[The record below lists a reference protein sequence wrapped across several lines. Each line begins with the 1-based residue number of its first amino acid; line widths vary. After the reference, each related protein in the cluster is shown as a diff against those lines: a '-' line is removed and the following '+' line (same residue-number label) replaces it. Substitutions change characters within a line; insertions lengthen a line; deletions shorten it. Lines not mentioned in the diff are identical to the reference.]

1 MGNLTKLNSI
11 PSIDNA
17 TLTFNSLGQ
26 LQVNPSGSPTV
37 SSLTATTLSV
47 SSSATVGTVNYSV
60 ENPNTAQNT
69 LTGTTAGSIVW
80 SQPMQGSALKL
91 VILYAS
97 GYENTTT
104 TAQSISFTKAFTNT
118 PATLVNTTGMSIT
131 VSTTGITLPTSM
143 TATASGWIII
153 AGY

>member
-1 MGNLTKLNSI
+1 MGNLTKLNQI

-37 SSLTATTLSV
+37 SSLTATTV
-47 SSSATVGTVNYSV
+47 TSSTVNYSV
-60 ENPNTAQNT
+60 ENPNTSQNT
-69 LTGTTAGSIVW
+69 LTGTSAGSIIW
-80 SQPMQGSALKL
+80 SQPLQGSALKL

-97 GYENTTT
+97 GYENTTS
-104 TAQSISFTKAFTNT
+104 TAQSITFTTAFKNT

-131 VSTTGITLPTSM
+131 VSATGVTLPASM
-143 TATASGWIII
+143 TAAATGWIII

>member
-37 SSLTATTLSV
+37 SSLTATTV
-47 SSSATVGTVNYSV
+47 TSSTVNYSV
-60 ENPNTAQNT
+60 ENPNTTQNT

-80 SQPMQGSALKL
+80 SQPLQGSALKL
-91 VILYAS
+91 VILYAN
-97 GYENTTT
+97 GYENTTS
-104 TAQSISFTKAFTNT
+104 TAQSITFTKAFTNT
-118 PATLVNTTGMSIT
+118 PAVLVNTTGMSIT
-131 VSTTGITLPTSM
+131 VSATGVTLPASM
-143 TATASGWIII
+143 TAAVTGWIII

>member
-37 SSLTATTLSV
+37 SSLTATTV
-47 SSSATVGTVNYSV
+47 TSSTVNYSV
-60 ENPNTAQNT
+60 ENPNTTQNT

-91 VILYAS
+91 VVLYAN

-104 TAQSISFTKAFTNT
+104 TAQSITFTKAFTNT
-118 PATLVNTTGMSIT
+118 PAVIVNTTGMSIT
-131 VSTTGITLPTSM
+131 VSTTGVTLPTSM

>member
-37 SSLTATTLSV
+37 SSLTATTV
-47 SSSATVGTVNYSV
+47 TSSTVNYSV
-60 ENPNTAQNT
+60 ENPNTTQNT
-69 LTGTTAGSIVW
+69 LTGTSAGSIVW
-80 SQPMQGSALKL
+80 SQPLQGSALKL

-104 TAQSISFTKAFTNT
+104 TAQSITFTKAFTNT
-118 PATLVNTTGMSIT
+118 PAVLVNTTGMSIT
-131 VSTTGITLPTSM
+131 VSTTSVTLPASM
-143 TATASGWIII
+143 TAAATGWIII

>member
-37 SSLTATTLSV
+37 SSLTATTV
-47 SSSATVGTVNYSV
+47 TSSTVNYSV
-60 ENPNTAQNT
+60 ENPNTTQNT
-69 LTGTTAGSIVW
+69 LTGTSAGSIVW

-91 VILYAS
+91 VILHAN

-104 TAQSISFTKAFTNT
+104 TAQSITFTKAFTNT
-118 PATLVNTTGMSIT
+118 PAVLVNTTGMSIT
-131 VSTTGITLPTSM
+131 VSATGVTLPASM
-143 TATASGWIII
+143 TAVATGWIII

>member
-91 VILYAS
+91 VILYAN

-104 TAQSISFTKAFTNT
+104 TAQSITFTKAFTNT
-118 PATLVNTTGMSIT
+118 PAVLVNTTGMSIT
-131 VSTTGITLPTSM
+131 VSTTGVTLPTSM

>member
-26 LQVNPSGSPTV
+26 LQINPSGSPTV
-37 SSLTATTLSV
+37 SSL
-47 SSSATVGTVNYSV
+47 
-60 ENPNTAQNT
+60 NPNTTQNT

-104 TAQSISFTKAFTNT
+104 TAQSITFTKAFTNT
-118 PATLVNTTGMSIT
+118 PAVLVNTTGMSIT
-131 VSTTGITLPTSM
+131 VSTTSVTLPASM
-143 TATASGWIII
+143 TAAATGWIII

>member
-37 SSLTATTLSV
+37 SSLTATTV
-47 SSSATVGTVNYSV
+47 TSSTVNYSV
-60 ENPNTAQNT
+60 ENPNTTQNT
-69 LTGTTAGSIVW
+69 LTGTSAGSIIW

-91 VILYAS
+91 VVLYAS

-118 PATLVNTTGMSIT
+118 PAVLVNTTGMSIT
-131 VSTTGITLPTSM
+131 VSATGVTLPASM
-143 TATASGWIII
+143 TAAATGWIII

>member
-17 TLTFNSLGQ
+17 TLTFNASGQ

-37 SSLTATTLSV
+37 SSLTATTV
-47 SSSATVGTVNYSV
+47 TSSTVNYSV
-60 ENPNTAQNT
+60 ENPNTSQNT
-69 LTGTTAGSIVW
+69 LTGTSAGSIVW
-80 SQPMQGSALKL
+80 SQPLQGSALKL
-91 VILYAS
+91 VILYAN

-104 TAQSISFTKAFTNT
+104 TAQSITFTKAFTNT
-118 PATLVNTTGMSIT
+118 PAILVNTTGMSIT
-131 VSTTGITLPTSM
+131 VSTTGVTLPTSM
-143 TATASGWIII
+143 TAATTGWIII

>member
-1 MGNLTKLNSI
+1 MGNLTKLNQI

-37 SSLTATTLSV
+37 SSLTATTV
-47 SSSATVGTVNYSV
+47 TSSTVNYSV
-60 ENPNTAQNT
+60 ENPNTTQNT
-69 LTGTTAGSIVW
+69 LTGTSAGSIVW

-91 VILYAS
+91 VVLYAS

-118 PATLVNTTGMSIT
+118 PAVLVNTTGMSIT
-131 VSTTGITLPTSM
+131 VSATGVTLPASM
-143 TATASGWIII
+143 TAAATGWIII

>member
-1 MGNLTKLNSI
+1 MGNLTKLNQI

-17 TLTFNSLGQ
+17 TLTFNASGQ
-26 LQVNPSGSPTV
+26 LQINPSGSPTV
-37 SSLTATTLSV
+37 SSLTATT
-47 SSSATVGTVNYSV
+47 VNCSV
-60 ENPNTAQNT
+60 ENPNTSQNT
-69 LTGTTAGSIVW
+69 LTGTSAGSIIW
-80 SQPMQGSALKL
+80 SQPLQGSALKL

-118 PATLVNTTGMSIT
+118 PATLVNTTGMTIT
-131 VSTTGITLPTSM
+131 VSATGVTLPASM
-143 TATASGWIII
+143 TAAATGWVII

>member
-17 TLTFNSLGQ
+17 TLVFNASGQ
-26 LQVNPSGSPTV
+26 LQINPSGSPTV
-37 SSLTATTLSV
+37 SSLTATT
-47 SSSATVGTVNYSV
+47 VNYSV
-60 ENPNTAQNT
+60 ENPNTTQNT
-69 LTGTTAGSIVW
+69 LTGTSAGSIVW
-80 SQPMQGSALKL
+80 SQPLQGSALKL
-91 VILYAS
+91 VVLYAN

-104 TAQSISFTKAFTNT
+104 TAQSITFTKAFTNT

-131 VSTTGITLPTSM
+131 VSTTGVTLPTSM

>member
-37 SSLTATTLSV
+37 SSLTATTV
-47 SSSATVGTVNYSV
+47 TSSTVNYSV
-60 ENPNTAQNT
+60 ENPNTTQNT
-69 LTGTTAGSIVW
+69 LTGTSAGSIVW

-91 VILYAS
+91 VILYAN

-104 TAQSISFTKAFTNT
+104 TAQSITFTKAFTNT
-118 PATLVNTTGMSIT
+118 PAVLVNTTGMSIT
-131 VSTTGITLPTSM
+131 VSATGVTLPASM
-143 TATASGWIII
+143 TAVATGWIII

>member
-37 SSLTATTLSV
+37 SSLTATTV
-47 SSSATVGTVNYSV
+47 TSSTVNYSV
-60 ENPNTAQNT
+60 ENPNTTQNT
-69 LTGTTAGSIVW
+69 LTGTSAGSIVW
-80 SQPMQGSALKL
+80 SQPLQGSALKL

-104 TAQSISFTKAFTNT
+104 TAQSITFTKAFTNT
-118 PATLVNTTGMSIT
+118 PAVLVNTTGMSIT
-131 VSTTGITLPTSM
+131 VSVTGVTLPASM
-143 TATASGWIII
+143 TAAATGWIII

>member
-1 MGNLTKLNSI
+1 MGNLTKLNQI

-37 SSLTATTLSV
+37 SSLTATTV
-47 SSSATVGTVNYSV
+47 TSSTVNYSV
-60 ENPNTAQNT
+60 ENPNTTQNT
-69 LTGTTAGSIVW
+69 LTGTSAGSIIW
-80 SQPMQGSALKL
+80 SQPLQGSALKL

-104 TAQSISFTKAFTNT
+104 TAQSITFTTAFKNT

-131 VSTTGITLPTSM
+131 VSATGVTLPASM
-143 TATASGWIII
+143 TAAATGWIII

>member
-37 SSLTATTLSV
+37 SSLTATTV
-47 SSSATVGTVNYSV
+47 TSSTVNYSV
-60 ENPNTAQNT
+60 ENPNTTQNT
-69 LTGTTAGSIVW
+69 LTGTSAGSIIW

-91 VILYAS
+91 VVLYAS

-118 PATLVNTTGMSIT
+118 PAVLVNTTGMSIT
-131 VSTTGITLPTSM
+131 VSATGVTLPASM
-143 TATASGWIII
+143 TAAVTGWIII